1 MKTILYLIALLFFL
15 LPSGAQ
21 WGPVGLYSGK
31 DTIPADTIPGAVKL
45 QTDSALLIRDTLVN
59 RIDSITTVDSFIAIG
74 KPIKGTASYYSAK
87 FEGRK
92 TATGDVFRQSKLT
105 AASNHFKLNTL
116 VMVTNLKNNKS
127 VIVLINDR
135 MHAKMKKKGRVVDLS
150 RTAAKQ
156 LDFIQNGLA
165 KVVVQPINP
174 YNEN

>member
-1 MKTILYLIALLFFL
+1 MKTILYIIALLVFL

-21 WGPVGLYSGK
+21 KSPTGIYWGR
-31 DTIPADTIPGAVKL
+31 DTIPGDTVPVLRL
-45 QTDSALLIRDTLVN
+45 QADSSLLLQDTLKS

-92 TATGDVFRQSKLT
+92 TATGAIFRHGKMT

-116 VMVTNLKNNKS
+116 VLVTNLKNNKS

-135 MHAKMKKKGRVVDLS
+135 MHARMKKKGRVVDLS
-150 RTAAKQ
+150 RTAAEQ
-156 LDFIQNGLA
+156 LDFIKNGLA
-165 KVVVQPINP
+165 KVVVQPINS
-174 YNEN
+174 YTEN